1 MCVCLSV
8 CLLTL
13 AAQLPPRH
21 AFCLQARSI
30 SELDIPFHHAVV
42 RDLKPE
48 NLLLDDE
55 GHIRLTDFG
64 LAKKIDDGQQV
75 QCNSSVWCACVR
87 VCEMIERKAD
97 GYPQTRSYC
106 GTPEYMAPEIILD
119 TGHNFAVDW
128 CVDRVWVHFMPV
140 VTHLTA
146 HFTQV
151 VPWHPHIRDAC
162 RPHAICAQRQEAN
175 VPRNH

>member
-1 MCVCLSV
+1 VCVCV
-8 CLLTL
+8 CVCVQAAAHHVVGRVLTL

-30 SELDIPFHHAVV
+30 SELDIRFHHAVV

-75 QCNSSVWCACVR
+75 QCNSIVVGGVCACV
-87 VCEMIERKAD
+87 
-97 GYPQTRSYC
+97 
-106 GTPEYMAPEIILD
+106 
-119 TGHNFAVDW
+119 
-128 CVDRVWVHFMPV
+128 
-140 VTHLTA
+140 
-146 HFTQV
+146 
-151 VPWHPHIRDAC
+151 
-162 RPHAICAQRQEAN
+162 CA
-175 VPRNH
+175 